1 MPTQYS
7 VSRFDM
13 DWQIFMTGMTETW
26 REGRKLLDRGLRPG
40 EMIPYRQMMQEK
52 AREFLA
58 QLCSTPK
65 DFLARIEL
73 SVGRP
78 LCSI

>member
-1 MPTQYS
+1 MNWP
-7 VSRFDM
+7 
-13 DWQIFMTGMTETW
+13 IFMTGMTETC

-52 AREFLA
+52 TREFLA
-58 QLCSTPK
+58 QLYSTPK
-65 DFLARIEL
+65 DFLAHIEL
-73 SVGRP
+73 SVERP